1 MIAVRDAAV
10 ATAKVGHCSTSG
22 AACVERHPIR
32 DKGTSG
38 PWGLDF
44 VLGQVPSCSLDVALI
59 SDTISTGPFVP
70 GTTY

>member
-1 MIAVRDAAV
+1 MFAVRDAAV
-10 ATAKVGHCSTSG
+10 PTDKVGHCSSSG

-44 VLGQVPSCSLDVALI
+44 VLGQVPACSLDVALI
-59 SDTISTGPFVP
+59 SDTIPGPFVP